1 MSYAVYS
8 RDEGPPRK
16 SHYDTYPPPPSHQHH
31 PHLAQQARTV
41 PNSPAL
47 STSASGSLLHTSQS
61 AHHLGPRSYT
71 SYSLGPAS
79 FVDEQLVSAPG
90 GPIASHDGASSH
102 LGAPLQGIVSPL
114 VDGSYSHNQHSQPP
128 SPGGGGGGYYTTFEP
143 QPRGYPSHR
152 PLRHTI
158 SDASLGGYP
167 AHRPLTPDAL
177 PQPPPPRA
185 VPITYGS
192 SLKVVQW
199 TPQRGDEGTQVTIVL
214 DSAAIQSARPSPYS
228 NMPASFGAGS
238 PQLDSN
244 GAPHP
249 GVNRRFAVIFGQAQ
263 APTKFTRAQAIDGN
277 GVGQSMSAG
286 PNEEDAFV
294 VLTTFVPSRQAMGPP
309 GERVMILV
317 QSIDVD
323 TGAVVESCI
332 VGEWD
337 PQQAI
342 SAYGQRAP
350 ATPRISQ
357 LKRSGEDLS
366 SGREAPG
373 LRSPAGSVHDSPVR
387 GQGEW
392 HHTSATHTP
401 NIPQHSQMA
410 SLDTYDASAS
420 ARPVPLPAPA
430 PAPPPAASTS
440 ATLPPPPPPLPRASG
455 SRLYP
460 PQPELIRTSQIH
472 AAKNGYGATYSHKV
486 VLKLQGDLNTM
497 AMGWTNE
504 EWTARRRLVQFWP
517 QQDGNI
523 INVNFRP
530 IPQNEYVQN
539 SIVISCIFRDDFNEC
554 FVTSVDTIYL
564 LEALVGSRFTV
575 EEKNRIRRNLEGF
588 KPQTVSKAKPDA
600 EPFFKLIMG
609 FPNPKPRNIEK
620 DVKVFPWKIL
630 AQALKK
636 IMSKYSANYPLN
648 PDGTPVGGLA
658 PAQTV
663 EGSAAGESPQ
673 VDGASPNDE
682 HASPHGNAPA
692 GPSSSTTS
700 PNLSHGTSPHL
711 QQPPYAQQQYV
722 EAAPS
727 GGTHSPPQ
735 PQSTSASSSQVFASY
750 STPQTA
756 YPTPLPVGNGSPAA
770 SATYAAYQPDSAG
783 ASAATGLFPS
793 AEDYGVSASHFQ
805 QQHQVDGLQQP
816 HLRSYSEGGQYGAS
830 QQDQQPPPTYSGA
843 TNGTHG
849 DDAAQQQQYA
859 KEQQQQQNGHDE
871 HDQPNDTDAA

>member
-8 RDEGPPRK
+8 RDEGSPRK
-16 SHYDTYPPPPSHQHH
+16 SHYDSYPPPSSHQHH
-31 PHLAQQARTV
+31 PHLPQQSRTV

-47 STSASGSLLHTSQS
+47 SAAPSGSFLPSTQS
-61 AHHLGPRSYT
+61 PALRLGPQSYT
-71 SYSLGPAS
+71 SYSLGPES
-79 FVDEQLVSAPG
+79 FVDEQLVGAPG
-90 GPIASHDGASSH
+90 GLMAPHDGASPH
-102 LGAPLQGIVSPL
+102 LGAPVQGIVSPL
-114 VDGSYSHNQHSQPP
+114 VDGSYAHNQHSQPP
-128 SPGGGGGGYYTTFEP
+128 SPGGGGGGGYYTTFEP
-143 QPRGYPSHR
+143 QPRGYPSQR
-152 PLRHTI
+152 PLRQTI

-167 AHRPLTPDAL
+167 AQRPLTSETL
-177 PQPPPPRA
+177 PQPPSRSI
-185 VPITYGS
+185 PIIYGS

-238 PQLDSN
+238 PQLDST
-244 GAPHP
+244 GTPHP
-249 GVNRRFAVIFGQAQ
+249 GINRRFAVIFGQAQ

-294 VLTTFVPSRQAMGPP
+294 VLTTFVPSRHAMGPP
-309 GERVMILV
+309 GERVMVLV

-350 ATPRISQ
+350 TTPRISQ

-366 SGREAPG
+366 SDREAPG
-373 LRSPAGSVHDSPVR
+373 LRSPAGSVHGSPVR

-392 HHTSATHTP
+392 HHASAAHTP
-401 NIPQHSQMA
+401 NIPQHAQMPG
-410 SLDTYDASAS
+410 LDAYDDSA
-420 ARPVPLPAPA
+420 AALAVPLPAPA
-430 PAPPPAASTS
+430 PAAASTS
-440 ATLPPPPPPLPRASG
+440 AALPPPPPPPLRPLNS
-455 SRLYP
+455 SQYP

-517 QQDGNI
+517 QQDGQV
-523 INVNFRP
+523 INVTFRP
-530 IPQNEYVQN
+530 IPQTEYVQN

-588 KPQTVSKAKPDA
+588 KPQTVTKAKPDA

-658 PAQTV
+658 PARPV
-663 EGSAAGESPQ
+663 EGSAAAESPQ

-682 HASPHGNAPA
+682 HASPRLNTVA

-700 PNLSHGTSPHL
+700 PNLSHDTSPHL
-711 QQPPYAQQQYV
+711 QQSSYAQQAYV
-722 EAAPS
+722 EAGPS
-727 GGTHSPPQ
+727 GATRTPPQ
-735 PQSTSASSSQVFASY
+735 PQTTSASSSQVFASY
-750 STPQTA
+750 PTPQTA
-756 YPTPLPVGNGSPAA
+756 YPTPLPVANGSPATTA
-770 SATYAAYQPDSAG
+770 GYSAYQTDS
-783 ASAATGLFPS
+783 SAANAAGLFPS

-805 QQHQVDGLQQP
+805 QQHQVDGMQP
-816 HLRSYSEGGQYGAS
+816 HLRSFSEGGQYGTG
-830 QQDQQPPPTYSGA
+830 QDQQQQQQPSTYSSA
-843 TNGTHG
+843 TNGDQG
-849 DDAAQQQQYA
+849 DDASQQQYA
-859 KEQQQQQNGHDE
+859 KDEPPKRNGQDQQQRD
-871 HDQPNDTDAA
+871 DADAA